1 MRSRR
6 RLSATAIVVA
16 MFVFCLSA
24 VTGRARDGDDE
35 DARIILF
42 SGRDLWRHGGFV
54 HRGIVFAP
62 SGFDHDGL
70 LLKLLF
76 SGGIYRYR
84 ASDLGDRHV
93 FGVGVMSQ
101 VLPGWR
107 IKRGNAEFKL
117 FFGPEAQKH
126 YLFPDDPSNRLRG
139 SSIGLRIAAEL
150 WYEPTPETMLAA
162 DVSLSSIATEN
173 SARAAYGWRILNE
186 MLGGI
191 YVGPET
197 QYFGSHGYRNL
208 RVGAHITSMKA
219 EDTEWSAATGWAW
232 DSQARASPYVRI
244 NVLKRL

>member
-35 DARIILF
+35 DARIMLF

-208 RVGAHITSMKA
+208 RVGAHITSMRA

>member
-1 MRSRR
+1 
-6 RLSATAIVVA
+6 
-16 MFVFCLSA
+16 MFAFCLSA

-35 DARIILF
+35 DARIMLF
-42 SGRDLWRHGGFV
+42 SGRDLWRHGAFV

-76 SGGIYRYR
+76 SGGIYQYR

-93 FGVGVMSQ
+93 FGVGVLSQ

-150 WYEPTPETMLAA
+150 WYESTPETMLAA

-197 QYFGSHGYRNL
+197 QYFGSQGYRNL

>member
-6 RLSATAIVVA
+6 RVYATAIAVA
-16 MFVFCLSA
+16 TFVFCLGA

-35 DARIILF
+35 DARIMLF

-54 HRGIVFAP
+54 HGGFVFAP
-62 SGFDHDGL
+62 SGFDQDGL

-93 FGVGVMSQ
+93 IGVGVLSQ

-107 IKRGNAEFKL
+107 IKRGNAEFKV
-117 FFGPEAQKH
+117 FFGPEFQKH
-126 YLFPDDPSNRLRG
+126 YLSPDDPSNRLRG
-139 SSIGLRIAAEL
+139 TSIGLRIAAEL
-150 WYEPTPETMLAA
+150 WHEPTLETMIAA
-162 DVSLSSIATEN
+162 DVSLSSIAAAN
-173 SARAAYGWRILNE
+173 SARAAYGWRILNDL
-186 MLGGI
+186 LGGI

-197 QYFGSHGYRNL
+197 QYFGSQGYRSL
-208 RVGAHITSMKA
+208 RIGMHVTSMKA
-219 EDTEWSAATGWAW
+219 EDTEWSAATDWAW

>member
-35 DARIILF
+35 DARIMLF

-139 SSIGLRIAAEL
+139 CSIGLRIAAEL

-208 RVGAHITSMKA
+208 RVGAHITSMRA

>member
-6 RLSATAIVVA
+6 RVSATAIVVA
-16 MFVFCLSA
+16 MFVFCLGTVA
-24 VTGRARDGDDE
+24 GRARDGDDE
-35 DARIILF
+35 NARIMLF

-54 HRGIVFAP
+54 HGGFIFAP

-93 FGVGVMSQ
+93 IGVGVTSQ

-117 FFGPEAQKH
+117 FFGPESQKH

-139 SSIGLRIAAEL
+139 NSIGLRIAAEL

-173 SARAAYGWRILNE
+173 SARAAYGWRILNDL
-186 MLGGI
+186 LGGI
-191 YVGPET
+191 YVGPEM
-197 QYFGSHGYRNL
+197 QYFGSQGYRNL

-219 EDTEWSAATGWAW
+219 ENTEWSAATGWAW

-244 NVLKRL
+244 NALKRL